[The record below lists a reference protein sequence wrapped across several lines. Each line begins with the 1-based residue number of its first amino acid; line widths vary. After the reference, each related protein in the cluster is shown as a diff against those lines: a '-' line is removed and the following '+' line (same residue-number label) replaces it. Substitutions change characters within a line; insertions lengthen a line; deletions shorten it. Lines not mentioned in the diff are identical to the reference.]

1 MMLMTPDA
9 WMRGASPWCGWLR
22 FFLLPSALI
31 PLWFGQSMGAMMVV
45 MAWMM
50 VPRLFRKPVSD
61 ANWMTRAQLGVRIWR
76 SSPLHDPRPLLMM
89 CLVLLSLMRAA
100 HTVIENRPAA
110 AALYVGAYFIT
121 HLIFL
126 SGTVAVYEHRRDG
139 PYENRAAGDSEDG
152 AASDAETVVEPRA
165 NDNA

>member
-9 WMRGASPWCGWLR
+9 WMRGANPWCGWLR
-22 FFLLPSALI
+22 YFLLPSALI

-50 VPRLFRKPVSD
+50 IPRLFRKPVSD
-61 ANWMTRAQLGVRIWR
+61 SNWMTRAQLGVRIWR

-121 HLIFL
+121 HLIVL
-126 SGTVAVYEHRRDG
+126 SRTVAIYEHRRDG
-139 PYENRAAGDSEDG
+139 PSEGDTANDVK
-152 AASDAETVVEPRA
+152 SDVEPDTDI
-165 NDNA
+165 NS